1 MSASVC
7 LPICV
12 CPRAYLTNH
21 MRDLYQIFVL
31 VAYGRGSVLIQRG
44 GAIPR
49 EGAILGVIFSID
61 NALYGPYSGMNFAT
75 KV

>member
-1 MSASVC
+1 
-7 LPICV
+7 
-12 CPRAYLTNH
+12 

-61 NALYGPYSGMNFAT
+61 NALYGPYSGVNFAT
-75 KV
+75 KVWFRLNLLIYRRVGQSSISYY

>member
-1 MSASVC
+1 
-7 LPICV
+7 
-12 CPRAYLTNH
+12 

-61 NALYGPYSGMNFAT
+61 NALYGPYSGVNFAT

>member
-1 MSASVC
+1 
-7 LPICV
+7 
-12 CPRAYLTNH
+12 